1 MGVNGAPAGYLEDFA
16 ATGTGPTKEIGI
28 LLVHGFTGSPSSMR
42 PWAEFMHQQG
52 YTVRVPQLPGHGTKP
67 EDLNN
72 VKWQEWPRK
81 VESELRELQKS
92 SSKIFVFGLS
102 MGGGLTLYTTQN
114 HQEKITGIVLVN
126 PMIHIPHVT
135 PTMAKILSK
144 FQKMRSAVGNDI
156 KRKNVTEYAY
166 DANPIVG
173 IYELTKMLKVTRA
186 NLAKVSIPTL
196 LFHSTEDHVLP
207 VSNTEI
213 ILEGISSKDKERVE
227 LTNSYHVAT
236 LDHDMEIIFE
246 KSLTFV
252 KERS

>member
-186 NLAKVSIPTL
+186 NLSKVSIPTL

>member
-1 MGVNGAPAGYLEDFA
+1 MGVIGAPVGYLDDFDA
-16 ATGTGPTKEIGI
+16 SGTGATKEIGI

-52 YTVRVPQLPGHGTKP
+52 YTVRVPRLPGHGTKP

-81 VESELRELQKS
+81 IESELRELQKS
-92 SSKIFVFGLS
+92 CTKIFVFGLS
-102 MGGGLTLYTTQN
+102 MGGGLTLFTTEN
-114 HQEKITGIVLVN
+114 HQEKISGIVLVN
-126 PMIHIPHVT
+126 PMIHIPFVT
-135 PTMAKILSK
+135 PSMAKVVSK
-144 FQKMRSAVGNDI
+144 FQKMRTAVGNDI

-213 ILEGISSKDKERVE
+213 ILEGISSKDKERIE
-227 LTNSYHVAT
+227 LSNSYHVAT

>member
-1 MGVNGAPAGYLEDFA
+1 
-16 ATGTGPTKEIGI
+16 
-28 LLVHGFTGSPSSMR
+28 
-42 PWAEFMHQQG
+42 
-52 YTVRVPQLPGHGTKP
+52 
-67 EDLNN
+67 
-72 VKWQEWPRK
+72 
-81 VESELRELQKS
+81 
-92 SSKIFVFGLS
+92 
-102 MGGGLTLYTTQN
+102 
-114 HQEKITGIVLVN
+114 
-126 PMIHIPHVT
+126 MIHIPHVT

-186 NLAKVSIPTL
+186 NPAKVSIPTL

>member
-1 MGVNGAPAGYLEDFA
+1 MGVIGAPVGYLDDFA
-16 ATGTGPTKEIGI
+16 ATGTGATKEIGV

-52 YTVRVPQLPGHGTKP
+52 YTVRVPRLPGHGTKP

-81 VESELRELQKS
+81 IESELRELQKS
-92 SSKIFVFGLS
+92 CSKIFVFGLS

-114 HQEKITGIVLVN
+114 HLEKISGIVLVN

-186 NLAKVSIPTL
+186 NLAKVSISTL

>member
-16 ATGTGPTKEIGI
+16 ATGTGATKEIGI

-52 YTVRVPQLPGHGTKP
+52 YTVRVPRLPGHGTKP

-72 VKWQEWPRK
+72 VTWQEWPRK

-92 SSKIFVFGLS
+92 CSKIFVFGLS

-114 HQEKITGIVLVN
+114 HQERITGIVLVN
-126 PMIHIPHVT
+126 PMIHIPFVT
-135 PTMAKILSK
+135 PTFAKIVSK
-144 FQKMRSAVGNDI
+144 FFKMRSAVGNDI

-173 IYELTKMLKVTRA
+173 IYELTKMLKITRA

-196 LFHSTEDHVLP
+196 LFHSIEDHVLP

>member
-1 MGVNGAPAGYLEDFA
+1 MGTEGAPAGYLEDFSA
-16 ATGTGPTKEIGI
+16 IGNGATKEIGI

-52 YTVRVPQLPGHGTKP
+52 YTVRVPLLPGHGTKP
-67 EDLNN
+67 EDLNQ

-81 VESELRELQKS
+81 VESELRELQKTCT
-92 SSKIFVFGLS
+92 KIFVFGLS
-102 MGGGLTLYTTQN
+102 MGGGLTLYTTEN
-114 HQEKITGIVLVN
+114 HQQKIDGIVLVN
-126 PMIHIPHVT
+126 PMIHIPMVT
-135 PTMAKILSK
+135 PTMAKVLST

-166 DANPIVG
+166 DANPLVG
-173 IYELTKMLKVTRA
+173 IYELTKMLKITRA
-186 NLAKVSIPTL
+186 KLIEVSIPTL
-196 LFHSTEDHVLP
+196 LFHSTDDHVLP

-213 ILEGISSKDKERVE
+213 ILKGISSTDRERVE

-252 KERS
+252 QARS

>member
-1 MGVNGAPAGYLEDFA
+1 MGVIGAPVGYLEDFA
-16 ATGTGPTKEIGI
+16 ATGTGSTKEIGI

-52 YTVRVPQLPGHGTKP
+52 YTVRVPRLPGHGTKP
-67 EDLNN
+67 EDLNE
-72 VKWQEWPRK
+72 VQWQEWPRK
-81 VESELRELQKS
+81 VESELRELQRS
-92 SSKIFVFGLS
+92 CSKIFVFGLS
-102 MGGGLTLYTTQN
+102 MGGGLTLYTAQN
-114 HQEKITGIVLVN
+114 HQEKLNGIVLVN
-126 PMIHIPHVT
+126 PMIHIPRVT
-135 PTMAKILSK
+135 PTLAKLMSK
-144 FQKMRSAVGNDI
+144 VQKMRSAVGNDI

-166 DANPIVG
+166 DALPMIG
-173 IYELTKMLKVTRA
+173 IYELTKMLKVTREKLGA
-186 NLAKVSIPTL
+186 VTVPTL

-213 ILEGISSKDKERVE
+213 ILEGITSEDKERVE
-227 LTNSYHVAT
+227 LTNSFHVAT

>member
-1 MGVNGAPAGYLEDFA
+1 MGTDSAPVGYLEDFS
-16 ATGTGPTKEIGI
+16 ATGTGTTKEIGI
-28 LLVHGFTGSPSSMR
+28 LLIHGFTGSPSSMR

-52 YTVRVPQLPGHGTKP
+52 YTVRVPRLPGHGTKP

-92 SSKIFVFGLS
+92 CSTIFVFGLS

-114 HQEKITGIVLVN
+114 QEKIKGIVLVN
-126 PMIHIPHVT
+126 PMIHIPRVT
-135 PTMAKILSK
+135 PTLAKFMSK
-144 FQKMRSAVGNDI
+144 IQKMRSAVGNDI

-166 DANPIVG
+166 DALPMIG
-173 IYELTKMLKVTRA
+173 IYELTMMLKTTRENLGKVT
-186 NLAKVSIPTL
+186 LPTL

-213 ILEGISSKDKERVE
+213 ILTGIRSKDKERVE

-252 KERS
+252 QERS

>member
-1 MGVNGAPAGYLEDFA
+1 MGTDGAPAGYLEDFSA
-16 ATGTGPTKEIGI
+16 IGSGATKEIGI

-52 YTVRVPQLPGHGTKP
+52 YTVRVPCLPGHGTKP
-67 EDLNN
+67 EDLNE

-81 VESELRELQKS
+81 IESELRELQKACT
-92 SSKIFVFGLS
+92 KIFVFGLS
-102 MGGGLTLYTTQN
+102 MGGGLTLYATQ
-114 HQEKITGIVLVN
+114 HHHEKIDGVVLVN
-126 PMIHIPHVT
+126 PMIHIPFVT
-135 PTMAKILSK
+135 PTMAKIVSK

-173 IYELTKMLKVTRA
+173 IYELTKMLKITRE
-186 NLAKVSIPTL
+186 NLDKVDLPTL
-196 LFHSTEDHVLP
+196 LFHSTDDHVLP

-213 ILEGISSKDKERVE
+213 ILKGISTKDKERVE

-252 KERS
+252 QEHS

>member
-1 MGVNGAPAGYLEDFA
+1 MSVNGAPAGLLQDFQA
-16 ATGTGPTKEIGI
+16 LGDKKNGHIGI
-28 LLVHGFTGSPSSMR
+28 VLVHGFHGSPAAMR
-42 PWAEFMHQQG
+42 PWAEFLNARG
-52 YTVRVPQLPGHGTKP
+52 YSVRVPLLPGHGTKP
-67 EDLNN
+67 SDLNE
-72 VKWQEWPRK
+72 VQWPEWPAK
-81 VESELRELQKS
+81 VKAEIVELQKHCS
-92 SSKIFVFGLS
+92 QVFVAGLS
-102 MGGGLTLYTTQN
+102 MGGGTTL
-114 HQEKITGIVLVN
+114 HVAAELGDKLSGIILVN
-126 PMIHIPHVT
+126 PMIHVRGISPALAFAV
-135 PTMAKILSK
+135 SRVVK
-144 FQKMRSAVGNDI
+144 FGKSVGNDI

>member
-1 MGVNGAPAGYLEDFA
+1 MGVVGAPAGYLEDFA
-16 ATGTGPTKEIGI
+16 AMGTGSTKGIGI

-52 YTVRVPQLPGHGTKP
+52 YTVRVPRLPGHGTKP

-92 SSKIFVFGLS
+92 CSKIFVFGLS

-126 PMIHIPHVT
+126 PMIHIPLVT
-135 PTMAKILSK
+135 PAVAKIYSSFK
-144 FQKMRSAVGNDI
+144 KMRSAVGNDI

-166 DANPIVG
+166 DANPLVG

-186 NLAKVSIPTL
+186 NLGKINIPTL

-213 ILEGISSKDKERVE
+213 ILKGISSKDKERVE

>member
-1 MGVNGAPAGYLEDFA
+1 MGVIGAPVGYLDDFA
-16 ATGTGPTKEIGI
+16 ATGTGATKEVGI

-52 YTVRVPQLPGHGTKP
+52 YTVRVPRLPGHGTKP

-81 VESELRELQKS
+81 IESELRELQKS
-92 SSKIFVFGLS
+92 CSKIFVFGLS

-114 HQEKITGIVLVN
+114 HQEKISGIVLVN

>member
-1 MGVNGAPAGYLEDFA
+1 MGVSGAPAGYLEDFA
-16 ATGTGPTKEIGI
+16 AVGAGATKEIGI
-28 LLVHGFTGSPSSMR
+28 LLIHGFTSSPSSMR

-52 YTVRVPQLPGHGTKP
+52 YTVRVPRLPGHGTKP

-81 VESELRELQKS
+81 IDNELRELQKS
-92 SSKIFVFGLS
+92 CSKIFVFGFS

-126 PMIHIPHVT
+126 PMIHIPFVT
-135 PTMAKILSK
+135 PTMAKIYSRFK
-144 FQKMRSAVGNDI
+144 KMRSAPGNDI
-156 KRKNVTEYAY
+156 KRKNISDYTY
-166 DANPIVG
+166 DVNPLVG
-173 IYELTKMLKVTRA
+173 VYELTKMLEVTRE
-186 NLAKVSIPTL
+186 NLGKVSIPTL

-213 ILEGISSKDKERVE
+213 ILKAISSKDKERVE
-227 LTNSYHVAT
+227 LTNSYHVAP

>member
-1 MGVNGAPAGYLEDFA
+1 MGTDGAPVGYLEDFA
-16 ATGTGPTKEIGI
+16 ATGRGTTKDIGI

-52 YTVRVPQLPGHGTKP
+52 YTVRVPRLPGHGTKP
-67 EDLNN
+67 EDLNE

-92 SSKIFVFGLS
+92 CSKIFIFGLS
-102 MGGGLTLYTTQN
+102 MGGGLTLHTAQN
-114 HQEKITGIVLVN
+114 HQEKLSGIVLVN
-126 PMIHIPHVT
+126 PMIHIPRVT
-135 PTMAKILSK
+135 PTLAKLMSK
-144 FQKMRSAVGNDI
+144 VQKMRSAVGNDI

-166 DANPIVG
+166 DALPMIG
-173 IYELTKMLKVTRA
+173 IYELTKMLKVTREK
-186 NLAKVSIPTL
+186 LGTVSLPTL

-213 ILEGISSKDKERVE
+213 ILKGIISQDKERVE

>member
-1 MGVNGAPAGYLEDFA
+1 MVVFWYPKDFNSHEVHAED
-16 ATGTGPTKEIGI
+16 
-28 LLVHGFTGSPSSMR
+28 
-42 PWAEFMHQQG
+42 
-52 YTVRVPQLPGHGTKP
+52 
-67 EDLNN
+67 
-72 VKWQEWPRK
+72 
-81 VESELRELQKS
+81 
-92 SSKIFVFGLS
+92 
-102 MGGGLTLYTTQN
+102 MGGGLTLHTTQN
-114 HQEKITGIVLVN
+114 HQEKISGIVLVN